1 MTTSTSRGEPLLSVR
16 NLEVS
21 FQIRGG
27 RAVRAVDDVSFD
39 VRQGEIVG
47 LIGPNGAGKTTLVD
61 AVTGFASST
70 GRVELLG
77 ADVSGVK
84 PHRRTWSGM
93 GRTFQ
98 GIELY
103 EDLSVEENV
112 SVGQEAARHGGPQTE
127 WSQDEDYMAR
137 LFRVLRLDDVRH
149 RPVRELSQGHR
160 QLVSVARALAGRPQV
175 ILLDEPASGLD
186 STESAWLGQRLR
198 AVRDYGVTMV
208 LIDHDMGLVL
218 EVCDRVVVL
227 DLGRVIADGPPS
239 AIRVDPLVTS
249 AYLGTTHA
257 PAVTA

>member
-1 MTTSTSRGEPLLSVR
+1 MSAAIELDDLAIRFGGVQAV
-16 NLEVS
+16 NGVS
-21 FQIRGG
+21 F
-27 RAVRAVDDVSFD
+27 AVEAGDF
-39 VRQGEIVG
+39 VG

-61 AVTGFASST
+61 AVTGFAPST

-77 ADVSGVK
+77 TDVGRLK
-84 PHRRTWSGM
+84 AHRRTWSGL

-112 SVGQEAARHGGPQTE
+112 SVGQEAARHGGPHTD
-127 WSQDEDYMAR
+127 WAQDEDYLAR
-137 LFRVLRLDDVRH
+137 LFRVLKLDEVRH

-160 QLVSVARALAGRPQV
+160 QLVSVARALAGRPRV

-198 AVRDYGVTMV
+198 AVRDYGVTIL

-218 EVCDRVVVL
+218 EVCDRIVVL

-239 AIRVDPLVTS
+239 AIRSDPAVTS
-249 AYLGTTHA
+249 AYLGSAHA
-257 PAVTA
+257 PVVTA